1 MTTTSVITHRNLY
14 KIGKRYNSMAK
25 IDYKTFKYSVI
36 ILIILIVPFNVIH
49 EVGHLIPCVLSG
61 GEGSMAIGLMASQ
74 AVCKG
79 ALSNSLVFAF
89 AGGLLATLAGIL
101 PLAIRKISKPFVII
115 PLGSLAVGHFIVAIV
130 ETFGSEFYNSDI
142 AMPIMTFMSFGLFIT
157 FLIIFGR
164 VSKLRKDRWL
174 TSAEANE
181 MLGNE
186 KYE

>member
-1 MTTTSVITHRNLY
+1 MV
-14 KIGKRYNSMAK
+14 K
-25 IDYKTFKYSVI
+25 IDYKTFKYSVV

-49 EVGHLIPCVLSG
+49 ELGHLIPCFLSG
-61 GEGSMAIGLMASQ
+61 GNGSISIGITSSQ
-74 AVCKG
+74 AICQG

-101 PLAIRKISKPFVII
+101 PLTIRKISKPFVVI

-142 AMPIMTFMSFGLFIT
+142 AIPIMTFMSFGLFIG

-174 TSAEANE
+174 TSTEANK
-181 MLGNE
+181 MLETE
-186 KYE
+186 KFG

>member
-14 KIGKRYNSMAK
+14 KIDKRYNSMAK

-61 GEGSMAIGLMASQ
+61 GDGSMSIGLMASQ
-74 AVCKG
+74 AQCKG

-101 PLAIRKISKPFVII
+101 PLAIRKISKPFVVI

-142 AMPIMTFMSFGLFIT
+142 AMPIMTFMSFGLFIG

-164 VSKLRKDRWL
+164 VAKLRKDRWL

-181 MLGNE
+181 MLGKE
-186 KYE
+186 KF